1 MDDIIEFILNVWWI
15 RFQASKT
22 FLKFAAVG
30 SLGVV
35 VNLGLFLLLYLGSLI
50 WVFTETFVGFWEIRA
65 CASRDWASARLA
77 SCCRTPGGSPPKK
90 KCPKHD
96 SNMRPAD

>member
-1 MDDIIEFILNVWWI
+1 MLNQAVDAGNPGGVSSTGCGAPPNWAWRILSNFWLNVWWI

-35 VNLGLFLLLYLGSLI
+35 VNLGLFILLVRFGLSKY
-50 WVFTETFVGFWEIRA
+50 
-65 CASRDWASARLA
+65 LA
-77 SCCRTPGGSPPKK
+77 SPISIEVF
-90 KCPKHD
+90 HHLQL
-96 SNMRPAD
+96 SAQ